1 MTVITK
7 DITLQTEGNCDITDI
22 TFSINEEVISSGMSN
37 GTITVFVCGSTA
49 AVTTIEFEPGL
60 IHDLEETWHRLV
72 PQNIPYRHNQAWGDG
87 NGHAHVRAAL
97 LGPSLV
103 IPFVSKKLTLG
114 TWQQIVCV
122 DFDNRHRSRKIVLQI
137 MGE

>member
-1 MTVITK
+1 MTIVTK

-22 TFSINEEVISSGMSN
+22 TALIEEEIASSGVSD
-37 GTITVFVCGSTA
+37 GTIAIFICGSTA

-60 IHDLEETWHRLV
+60 IHDLKETWNRLV
-72 PQNIPYRHNQAWGDG
+72 PQNILYQHDQAWGDG

-103 IPFVSKKLTLG
+103 IPFVSRKLTLG